1 MPCLGKTTSESVL
14 IISCLVNT
22 IESPMSVFPK
32 QKLGWWGFILGYQE
46 TPIFIHVL
54 LFRPSILRAVYNILK
69 LGSPESVHTNFWGL
83 WKIFNYVSKLSC
95 QIYFRGT
102 PRLWS
107 FCRVFFYD
115 KLAINQ
121 DGDISD
127 TVRRSNIHITG
138 IWEQKERMNRA
149 EKKSEEI
156 MSDYFP

>member
-1 MPCLGKTTSESVL
+1 
-14 IISCLVNT
+14 
-22 IESPMSVFPK
+22 MSVFPK
-32 QKLGWWGFILGYQE
+32 QNLGWWGFILGYQE

-95 QIYFRGT
+95 QIFFRGT

-115 KLAINQ
+115 KHF
-121 DGDISD
+121 SD
-127 TVRRSNIHITG
+127 LLSHQLSNRQYSFTNCSCHTVYIFLKKLFLLYNTVLVLPYID
-138 IWEQKERMNRA
+138 MNL
-149 EKKSEEI
+149 
-156 MSDYFP
+156 P